1 MLKVNEEKYILFKN
15 YIFYFVFSVC
25 CLLKFSCCMIGSAV
39 HFDGFFAV
47 SLSGDFFPRLYKFEV
62 SIAK

>member
-1 MLKVNEEKYILFKN
+1 MNKNVFYLKI
-15 YIFYFVFSVC
+15 IFFTVFFG
-25 CLLKFSCCMIGSAV
+25 LLLLNFCCCMIGTTV
-39 HFDGFFAV
+39 DFVGLFAV